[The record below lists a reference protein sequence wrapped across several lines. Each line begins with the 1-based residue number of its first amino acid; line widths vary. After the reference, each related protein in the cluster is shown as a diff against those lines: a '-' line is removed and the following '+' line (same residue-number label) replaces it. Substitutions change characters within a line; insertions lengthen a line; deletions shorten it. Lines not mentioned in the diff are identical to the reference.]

1 MKENSGFMYAKGT
14 HVFYPK
20 GGVFKIESLS
30 SQQISG
36 RDIPVF
42 NLVSRDEKTKI
53 TIPQKNMERV
63 GVRSLLEPEEMETVM
78 GEWAPDTKIQKLHHK
93 NRKNRFELLRQS
105 GDFRDMGTVL
115 VTIHKLMKVTKATF
129 EEKRMYD
136 QVRKRLTDEISIVKG
151 FEREKAEHFLTQELD
166 KAIERK
172 GITSRVADINTL
184 PTSPVEDF
192 DD

>member
-1 MKENSGFMYAKGT
+1 
-14 HVFYPK
+14 
-20 GGVFKIESLS
+20 
-30 SQQISG
+30 
-36 RDIPVF
+36 
-42 NLVSRDEKTKI
+42 
-53 TIPQKNMERV
+53 MERV